1 MITSILGTATKKNGL
16 NKYVIQSWGRAHL
29 MCGFML
35 NSTGSNLRLTFSP
48 FIKQLQDTAFE

>member
-35 NSTGSNLRLTFSP
+35 EIAQEVT
-48 FIKQLQDTAFE
+48 